1 MILSWEDI
9 AGGETIAAFL
19 VWLVLTGLF
28 YLVCYIAV
36 LNVIDDLSRNSS
48 MKVPMMFGASIPT
61 AGLMAIFG
69 YKPLVWV
76 VLVAVANY
84 FRVRELGQPGKKLA
98 GLAVNRP
105 LFYMGSYLYIAMVGI
120 MAFYFQSPS
129 FHAILEN

>member
-19 VWLVLTGLF
+19 VWLVLTALF

-36 LNVIDDLSRNSS
+36 LNVIDDLSRNNP
-48 MKVPMMFGASIPT
+48 MKVPMMFGASVPT

-76 VLVAVANY
+76 ILVAAANF
-84 FRVRELGQPGKKLA
+84 FRVRELGQPGKKLE

-105 LFYMGSYLYIAMVGI
+105 LFYLGSYLYIAAAGI
-120 MAFYFQSPS
+120 LAFYFQSAS
-129 FHAILEN
+129 FRAILEN